1 MKYNLVIFDLDGT
14 LLDTSPGV
22 LGSVRYA
29 EKILNLKPIAE
40 EELYEFVGPPPKN
53 MYLKKYNLSYEDA
66 MRATCAHRK
75 YGMEKAIYEAEKYEG
90 MEEVLRELKR
100 SNIILAV
107 ATLKKQRIAE
117 TILENFGIKEYF
129 DIITGMN
136 DEETLTKKITIEKA
150 MRTTGV
156 SSALMVGDSTYDYYG
171 ATEARVDFVGVL
183 YGFGFRKGIV
193 YPFPTVNEPCELLK
207 LILDF

>member
-40 EELYEFVGPPPKN
+40 EELYEFVGPPP
-53 MYLKKYNLSYEDA
+53 A